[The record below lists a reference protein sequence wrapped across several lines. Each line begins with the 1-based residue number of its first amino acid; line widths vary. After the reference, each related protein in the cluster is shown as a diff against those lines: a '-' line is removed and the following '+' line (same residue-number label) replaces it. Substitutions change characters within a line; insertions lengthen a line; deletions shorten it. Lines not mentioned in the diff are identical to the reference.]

1 MDHPQG
7 EAGDFIA
14 RSRNVL
20 WREVARSGGSRELA
34 RAHVNLP
41 VEAVKALELDS
52 KGDTIAFIIRKDSK
66 NVTLTNF
73 FEPQLANTKW
83 EKDPQY
89 LLEQLLSRVIILKS
103 KKGELLEKWEE
114 GEIDSQEFTKKTQ
127 EIRDQ
132 LSALTENLRRIQST
146 QFRGSNST
154 ESMIENKTQA
164 DYNEYAAGIIDYAGD
179 LASKIRSTKKTIDAL
194 NSAYSKGL
202 FAESEYKHEKE
213 ELESVFS
220 FLTDLSGKAINTLT
234 RIGP

>member
-1 MDHPQG
+1 MDHPRG
-7 EAGDFIA
+7 EVGDFIV
-14 RSRNVL
+14 RTRNVL
-20 WREVARSGGSRELA
+20 WREVARSGGLKELA

-41 VEAVKALELDS
+41 VEAVKALELES

-73 FEPQLANTKW
+73 FEPQPANTKW

-103 KKGELLEKWEE
+103 KKGELLERWEE

-132 LSALTENLRRIQST
+132 LNALTENLRRIQST

-154 ESMIENKTQA
+154 ESMIESKTQA
-164 DYNEYAAGIIDYAGD
+164 DYDEYAAGIIDYAGD
-179 LASKIRSTKKTIDAL
+179 LVFKIESTKKQL
-194 NSAYSKGL
+194 ML
-202 FAESEYKHEKE
+202 
-213 ELESVFS
+213 
-220 FLTDLSGKAINTLT
+220 
-234 RIGP
+234 